1 MEECGTACSILGI
14 LFSVYS
20 LLIYHPI
27 LFSNSEIFV
36 FFFCRLWSRNAHKC

>member
-36 FFFCRLWSRNAHKC
+36 FFL